1 MGIQA
6 TLTMTG
12 AELAFGTS
20 FATSWQLAVHR
31 SNGAVIQGEGD
42 DDEASVVRVVGTMA
56 AATSQA
62 SDWETLSAVREKLT
76 TQLVR
81 HLDTINFSTSC
92 VGVATTGQ
100 GQSLD
105 ISSVAGP
112 NVGADADTAQAPSPS
127 RAVRD
132 HRQSA
137 APADAWRVRDPVLD
151 ERAKALNLNL
161 QAFEGRGLE
170 QQAVAQLNAMVENCK
185 STPFLDIVRAGG
197 QVGVGAID
205 DAVVGAGAVETMLT
219 VHELFRQGAALSEKS
234 WQAMVGRPD
243 QGRYDESIDD
253 LKRPPTKL
261 PMNLHA
267 AGLEK
272 GIDLFEGPHGD
283 GDGDGDADRVAPA
296 SSLAGQMESLLNKNT
311 PPRPTELENDE
322 RQLSLLVNELVRID
336 PDMRGEVLTSYRDVL
351 LCDNLLF
358 MLSRAKET
366 CVDEVERAMLGLVSE
381 GATAATL
388 ELGLLVKT
396 ESVRHLQ
403 TIHDVCDIAFALQQ
417 DEDAFMER
425 MDLVKVCQWST
436 KTDFTPSRLLY

>member
-12 AELAFGTS
+12 AELTFGTS

-31 SNGAVIQGEGD
+31 SDGAVTQGEGD

-62 SDWETLSAVREKLT
+62 SDWETLSAVREKLAA
-76 TQLVR
+76 QLVR

-92 VGVATTGQ
+92 VATTGQ

-105 ISSVAGP
+105 INSVVGP
-112 NVGADADTAQAPSPS
+112 NVGADADTAQAPPPS
-127 RAVRD
+127 QAVRD
-132 HRQSA
+132 HRPGA
-137 APADAWRVRDPVLD
+137 APAGAWRVRDPVLD
-151 ERAKALNLNL
+151 ERAKALKLNL

-205 DAVVGAGAVETMLT
+205 GAVVGVGAEETMLT
-219 VHELFRQGAALSEKS
+219 VQELFRQGAALSEQS

-243 QGRYDESIDD
+243 QERYDESTDD
-253 LKRPPTKL
+253 LKRPPIKL

-272 GIDLFEGPHGD
+272 GIDLFEGPQGD
-283 GDGDGDADRVAPA
+283 GEGDADRVPPA

-322 RQLSLLVNELVRID
+322 RQLSLLTNELARID
-336 PDMRGEVLTSYRDVL
+336 PDMRGEVLASYRDVL
-351 LCDNLLF
+351 LSDNLLF

-366 CVDEVERAMLGLVSE
+366 CADEVERAMLGLVSE

-417 DEDAFMER
+417 DEAAFMER
-425 MDLVKVCQWST
+425 MDLVKVCQWGEN
-436 KTDFTPSRLLY
+436 RLYFMQMRC